1 MKNKKIV
8 SFVIAVAATI
18 VGVATVVDPV
28 VPVAWKGLVTALV
41 SVLNYLTISPVVKL
55 LGASEGQQ

>member
-8 SFVIAVAATI
+8 SFVIAAAATI

-28 VPVAWKGLVTALV
+28 VPVAWKGFVTVWV
-41 SVLNYLTISPVVKL
+41 SVLNYLALSPVVKL